1 MKEAGIKPH
10 AEVTQP
16 SVFLLTF
23 PGKKKTTTSNQKEL
37 IKEQRIAKRLTNT
50 IFSNNKHFV
59 EMFSGIHTKNFGI
72 GRDGSG
78 L

>member
-23 PGKKKTTTSNQKEL
+23 PGKKKKKTKASNQKEL
-37 IKEQRIAKRLTNT
+37 IKEQRNAKRLTNT

-59 EMFSGIHTKNFGI
+59 EMFSGIHYI
-72 GRDGSG
+72 SG
-78 L
+78 